1 MLVKSKQTVSPEW
14 IEANSRM
21 RREKK
26 MEIEA
31 SKKLIRQ
38 RRELGMEGRREGRVG
53 AKSRHAVLNAVRTMG
68 KEILTEAGEDYWRFL
83 ERKYPWQALDG
94 RPQGTDSANGHRC
107 RQGKVS
113 RRYVGGKWYRWKDGG
128 WMPENPDNPDNPE
141 NPERRK

>member
-1 MLVKSKQTVSPEW
+1 MRIKSNRTVCPEW
-14 IEANSRM
+14 IEANARM
-21 RREKK
+21 RRERK

-38 RRELGMEGRREGRVG
+38 RRELGLEGRREGRVG

-68 KEILTEAGEDYWRFL
+68 KEILTEDGADYWRFL

-94 RPQGTDSANGHRC
+94 RPECTDSANGHRC

-113 RRYVGGKWYRWKDGG
+113 RRYVHGVWYRWVNGEWREEEDGDKAG
-128 WMPENPDNPDNPE
+128 K
-141 NPERRK
+141 RA